1 MEKVK
6 TPALDAAGINIWM
19 DVCHNEQ
26 GLQNVL
32 D

>member
-26 GLQNVL
+26 WLQNVL